1 MIVELRK
8 IDDPEPDLKTIAA
21 RHRQRETERETEAET
36 ETDRDRKRQRQTET
50 ERDRDRDT
58 DTDTD
63 TDGDGAG
70 GCLGPAEGQGSWKR
84 QEGPAICMF
93 LLSETLRLQSA
104 SETKRSLLSL
114 PPTAPVG

>member
-1 MIVELRK
+1 MKQLLGETSTY
-8 IDDPEPDLKTIAA
+8 E
-21 RHRQRETERETEAET
+21 RQRQRQK
-36 ETDRDRKRQRQTET
+36 ETDRDR
-50 ERDRDRDT
+50 DRDSDT

-70 GCLGPAEGQGSWKR
+70 GCLGPAEGQGSL
-84 QEGPAICMF
+84 ETAGPAICMF

>member
-1 MIVELRK
+1 M
-8 IDDPEPDLKTIAA
+8 KTIAA
-21 RHRQRETERETEAET
+21 RHRQRETERETEAEA

-70 GCLGPAEGQGSWKR
+70 GCLGPAEGQGSL
-84 QEGPAICMF
+84 ETAGPAICMF